1 MKSIKAIKE
10 SKTVHI
16 GDMPRLSDLD
26 AEERVRLGSWM
37 YISKAEYK
45 KGTTIETAQSKK
57 IEEEKKEK
65 TLSKK
70 AEKHSKLKEKQR

>member
-10 SKTVHI
+10 SKTVQI
-16 GDMPRLSDLD
+16 GDMARLSDLD

-45 KGTTIETAQSKK
+45 KGTTIEVTQV
-57 IEEEKKEK
+57 EEEKKEK
-65 TLSKK
+65 TISKK
-70 AEKHSKLKEKQR
+70 AQKHSKLKEKQR

>member
-10 SKTVHI
+10 SKTVRI
-16 GDMPRLSDLD
+16 GDMARLSDLD

-45 KGTTIETAQSKK
+45 KGTTIEVTQSKK